1 MKILFSP
8 SETKIDGGVEKRLN
22 QNSFIFPEL
31 YAFRKEILDKYNNFI
46 QTAEKTSLEKL
57 FGTKKDDILNKYKV
71 NIFDSPTKKAIE
83 RYTGVAYDYLDYRN
97 LLDTEQKYIDDNCL
111 IFSNLFGVIKA
122 NNEIPDYKLKQGES
136 FLNLKIEKFYI
147 ENFSQELDEYLK
159 NEDILDLRAGFYE
172 KFYTIK
178 KPYLTMKFIKDGKV
192 VSHFAKVYRGVILR
206 LLAKNNIKTFDEL
219 LNLQIENLKIEEIKD
234 IKNKKE
240 IVYNI
245 G

>member
-122 NNEIPDYKLKQGES
+122 NYSNYQ
-136 FLNLKIEKFYI
+136 YI
-147 ENFSQELDEYLK
+147 K
-159 NEDILDLRAGFYE
+159 
-172 KFYTIK
+172 
-178 KPYLTMKFIKDGKV
+178 
-192 VSHFAKVYRGVILR
+192 
-206 LLAKNNIKTFDEL
+206 
-219 LNLQIENLKIEEIKD
+219 
-234 IKNKKE
+234 
-240 IVYNI
+240 
-245 G
+245 